1 MLRVRALQAL
11 VQHSLGASVQALVQA
26 LLQDLTQ
33 ALLQDSVQAVLQ
45 AWDGAQAL
53 LAERCCAH
61 QRSSGVGS
69 HRHLQASPGLATGGG
84 RAPRSGGV
92 MLTTHLCAPR

>member
-84 RAPRSGGV
+84 EHPGAGG
-92 MLTTHLCAPR
+92 